1 MSIGSREKKKTVRKS
16 GRKTFLF
23 KAVNWL
29 LVFVLAAA
37 IFASMA
43 IYIAPYFDWNLNV
56 INGGSMEP
64 AIEMGSL
71 TVVKPVDADD
81 IRVGDIILF
90 RTSSVSEIYTT
101 HRVYEIANNEGIFS
115 FRTKG
120 DANEDPDSDLI
131 KAENIIGRVW
141 ITVPYAGHFMEF
153 IRKPV
158 GFAIV
163 FGIPAALLIMLEMRN
178 IYRNAKTIRR
188 RNLVKRS
195 AAIKG
200 KRLRQATE

>member
-1 MSIGSREKKKTVRKS
+1 
-16 GRKTFLF
+16 
-23 KAVNWL
+23 
-29 LVFVLAAA
+29 
-37 IFASMA
+37 
-43 IYIAPYFDWNLNV
+43 
-56 INGGSMEP
+56 MEP
-64 AIEMGSL
+64 AIKMGSL

-81 IRVGDIILF
+81 IQVGDIILF
-90 RTSSVSEIYTT
+90 KASSASEIYTT

-153 IRKPV
+153 IRKPI
-158 GFAIV
+158 GFGIV
-163 FGIPAALLIMLEMRN
+163 FGIPAALLIMLELRN

-188 RNLVKRS
+188 KNLVRRS
-195 AAIKG
+195 AEIKG

>member
-1 MSIGSREKKKTVRKS
+1 MSVGSRGKKKAVRKS
-16 GRKTFLF
+16 GRRALLV
-23 KAVNWL
+23 KAVNWFL
-29 LVFVLAAA
+29 MLMLAAV
-37 IFASMA
+37 IFISMG

-71 TVVKPVDADD
+71 TVVKPVDSDD

-90 RTSSVSEIYTT
+90 RASSASEIYTT
-101 HRVYEIANNEGIFS
+101 HRVYEITNDEGSLS

-153 IRKPV
+153 IRKPI
-158 GFAIV
+158 GFGIV
-163 FGIPAALLIMLEMRN
+163 FGIPATLLVMLELRN
-178 IYRNAKTIRR
+178 IYRNARIIRR
-188 RNLVKRS
+188 KNMIRR
-195 AAIKG
+195 AKG
-200 KRLRQATE
+200 NQLRQATE